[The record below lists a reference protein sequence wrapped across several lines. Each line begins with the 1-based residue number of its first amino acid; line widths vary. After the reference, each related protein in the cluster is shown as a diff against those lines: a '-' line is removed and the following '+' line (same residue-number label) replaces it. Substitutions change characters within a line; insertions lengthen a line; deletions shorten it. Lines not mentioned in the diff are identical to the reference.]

1 MHIKKN
7 IGTHMILHRAEF
19 LPWCLPAAGPRHL
32 GEASSPQGQQG
43 RCGRC
48 GCGWWVGTSSIE
60 PRQKSAW
67 NSCFTL
73 QEHLSSRK
81 WSTSMGD
88 FLCQLR
94 SPRRST
100 YVFIMFVHVHATF
113 YPFWTMSRALP
124 VWLKCQRRICPDF
137 VESRSNATV
146 AADYRSVLVWI
157 VLSVQGI

>member
-1 MHIKKN
+1 MLQTKLHAHQKKYWYPHDS
-7 IGTHMILHRAEF
+7 T
-19 LPWCLPAAGPRHL
+19 WCWVSALVSPSRAGPRHL
-32 GEASSPQGQQG
+32 GEAASPTQGQQG
-43 RCGRC
+43 WCGRC
-48 GCGWWVGTSSIE
+48 GCGWWVGSSRIE

-94 SPRRST
+94 SPGRST
-100 YVFIMFVHVHATF
+100 YVFIMFVHVYATF

-137 VESRSNATV
+137 VE
-146 AADYRSVLVWI
+146 
-157 VLSVQGI
+157 